1 MGSEPQWVER
11 EILDAFYQIAVDFR
25 SGFINDNTLKE
36 RILQAARR
44 YERALG
50 PVEHVPAD
58 YNPEREAWKV

>member
-1 MGSEPQWVER
+1 MGSELHWIER

-25 SGFINDNTLKE
+25 SGVINDNTLKE

-50 PVEHVPAD
+50 PAEPF
-58 YNPEREAWKV
+58 PTRESLKREAWKV

>member
-1 MGSEPQWVER
+1 MGDEIYRIER

-25 SGFINDNTLKE
+25 SGAIDDNTLKE

-50 PVEHVPAD
+50 TDELIPSGED
-58 YNPEREAWKV
+58 IAWKV